1 MNIKLFSIVSIAISA
16 LVACSSGGSKGSIS
30 GKIEGAEGETI
41 YLIRQVNNKS
51 VKTDSSVI
59 GPDGQF
65 NIIPA
70 ISLAL
75 DYYNLQLGNDNIM
88 LITDSTECLA
98 ISTSRSE
105 FRKSAQVSG
114 SEATAAIQELNSSLE
129 PLALRSQ
136 ELIQK
141 MKDFAIT
148 AEAKA
153 SAKAQMTEL
162 NKEATESIRK
172 WLEMNGSSPAALPV
186 LRMLDPRSE
195 MSLYKDVLNKLQPKV
210 GTTGMFKAIMGDV
223 TKAEQTAKTPS
234 LDNPGKAP
242 AGKISVGVM
251 APDIVQK
258 DLKGNT
264 MKLSDLKGKVVLL
277 DFWASWCGPCR
288 KENPFVVAMYKKYNS
303 KGFEVFSVSLD
314 NTQDRW
320 AQAIQQDGLTWP
332 YHVSDLK
339 GWQSQPAADYGV
351 RSIPFPVLLDKE
363 GKIVALG
370 SDVRGEALESR
381 IKQLIGS

>member
-162 NKEATESIRK
+162 N
-172 WLEMNGSSPAALPV
+172 
-186 LRMLDPRSE
+186 
-195 MSLYKDVLNKLQPKV
+195 
-210 GTTGMFKAIMGDV
+210 
-223 TKAEQTAKTPS
+223 
-234 LDNPGKAP
+234 
-242 AGKISVGVM
+242 
-251 APDIVQK
+251 
-258 DLKGNT
+258 
-264 MKLSDLKGKVVLL
+264 
-277 DFWASWCGPCR
+277 
-288 KENPFVVAMYKKYNS
+288 
-303 KGFEVFSVSLD
+303 
-314 NTQDRW
+314 
-320 AQAIQQDGLTWP
+320 
-332 YHVSDLK
+332 
-339 GWQSQPAADYGV
+339 
-351 RSIPFPVLLDKE
+351 
-363 GKIVALG
+363 
-370 SDVRGEALESR
+370 
-381 IKQLIGS
+381 